1 MKAFKRGG
9 LWVVRI
15 QCGGGNDYVK
25 DTDLERCLSRA
36 QALRKQKLVKRP
48 DLRRGYYWLFVTTDK
63 YELPIY
69 VADTIEELA
78 AWQGVK
84 VKSIV
89 QAVSRY
95 EHGAKNGPYRRVLKE
110 VE

>member
-1 MKAFKRGG
+1 M
-9 LWVVRI
+9 WVVTI
-15 QCGGGNDYVK
+15 QCGGTTDKVR
-25 DTDLERCLSRA
+25 DTDRERCLRRA
-36 QALRKQKLVKRP
+36 MELKEQKRVKRP
-48 DLRRGYYWLFVTTDK
+48 DLRLRYYWLFVTTDK

-95 EHGAKNGPYRRVLKE
+95 EHGKYNGPYRRVLKE
-110 VE
+110 VD